1 MRTQIT
7 GSPVTVGEYYD
18 QRRREST
25 KSVFV
30 DTNIKYRLAAIR
42 TRCIVGVV
50 VPLCVLYVSFRAKN
64 KNEPCP
70 FYSIRIS
77 TPGTGRIEYAMSS
90 PPTDITSINRDDNI
104 YLFNGRQV
112 EANIIVTADKIGS
125 KIEIELP
132 AKKLSILKF

>member
-1 MRTQIT
+1 
-7 GSPVTVGEYYD
+7 
-18 QRRREST
+18 
-25 KSVFV
+25 
-30 DTNIKYRLAAIR
+30 
-42 TRCIVGVV
+42 
-50 VPLCVLYVSFRAKN
+50 
-64 KNEPCP
+64 
-70 FYSIRIS
+70 
-77 TPGTGRIEYAMSS
+77 MSS